1 MINNFLE
8 IWYWTLMLGV
18 FAGIAVYFVFD
29 LVRDL
34 WIFLKKRRSDDSEG
48 F

>member
-8 IWYWTLMLGV
+8 IWYWTLMLGA
-18 FAGIAVYFVFD
+18 FAGIAIYYVYS

-34 WIFLKKRRSDDSEG
+34 WIMLKKRRSDASEG